1 MDMFEKATKAV
12 KNAGES
18 VIDSAKSIGNTIYST
33 TKEQREL
40 AGLKVQKSVIERK
53 LQEFYAEIGKRYVE
67 YTANASGEAAFDV
80 SDILDRMQS
89 NLEKIAEIDNMVA
102 EKELN
107 IKKEEEARTQKKA
120 QDEYDSEKAKL
131 DKALEMDIIS
141 QGEYSEKMRVV
152 QRRFDNHEQIR
163 KIELQ
168 LQMGII
174 TREEYRDKINNLL
187 K

>member
-18 VIDSAKSIGNTIYST
+18 VIGSAKNIGNTIYTS
-33 TKEQREL
+33 TKEQREF

-53 LQEFYAEIGKRYVE
+53 LQDSYAEIGKRYVE
-67 YTANASGEAAFDV
+67 YTANSNGEAAFDV
-80 SDILDRMQS
+80 SDILDGMQS
-89 NLEKIAEIDNMVA
+89 ELEKIAEIDELIA

-107 IKKEEEARTQKKA
+107 IKKEEEARVQKKA
-120 QDEYDSEKAKL
+120 QEEYDSEKAKL
-131 DKALEMDIIS
+131 DRALEMDIIS
-141 QGEYSEKMRVV
+141 QGEYSEKMRIV
-152 QRRFDNHEQIR
+152 QRKFDNREQIR

-174 TREEYRDKINNLL
+174 SREEYHDKINNLL

>member
-18 VIDSAKSIGNTIYST
+18 VIDSAKNIGSSIYSS

-53 LQEFYAEIGKRYVE
+53 LQDSYAQIGKRYVE
-67 YTANASGEAAFDV
+67 YTANSNADTAFDV
-80 SDILDRMQS
+80 SDILDEMQP
-89 NLEKIAEIDNMVA
+89 NLDKLAEIEELTA
-102 EKELN
+102 EKEVN
-107 IKKEEEARTQKKA
+107 IKKGEEERLRKKA

-141 QGEYSEKMRVV
+141 QEEYSEKMLVV
-152 QRRFDNHEQIR
+152 QRKLDNYDQIR

-174 TREEYRDKINNLL
+174 TREEYHEKINNLL
-187 K
+187 R

>member
-1 MDMFEKATKAV
+1 MDVFEKATRAV

-18 VIDSAKSIGNTIYST
+18 VLDSAKNIGNTIYSS

-40 AGLKVQKSVIERK
+40 AGLKVQKSVIERR
-53 LQEFYAEIGKRYVE
+53 LQDSYAAIGKRYVA
-67 YTANASGEAAFDV
+67 YTGNSNGEAVFDV
-80 SDILDRMQS
+80 SDILDEMQP
-89 NLEKIAEIDNMVA
+89 NLEKMAEIEEMVA
-102 EKELN
+102 EKELR
-107 IKKEEEARTQKKA
+107 IKKEEEARAQKKA

-131 DKALEMDIIS
+131 DKALEMDIIT
-141 QGEYSEKMRVV
+141 QEEYFEKIRVV
-152 QRRFDNHEQIR
+152 QCKFDNYEQIR

-174 TREEYRDKINNLL
+174 SKEEYHDKINALL